1 MLRGPLKQERLN
13 DGLSVVLC
21 GSPAQALHAF
31 ARKLAESAAVACAD
45 PDDSAIHSLGLSGA
59 AFAANGRSFLLQHA
73 SHGPHALNE
82 FVAAA
87 FRSELTLVRIDV
99 DQELPDNVRHELA
112 AARFVGIRDA
122 VIAVDGLDRTGWD
135 RAAFAAAAAAF
146 RPLTEWLGFRFHA
159 AIPVSSA
166 LGDNLAARSPR
177 MPWYRGPTL
186 VDHFESIAA
195 ARTRTRDPVRFA
207 VQKRYPEEGSF
218 CIGKLV
224 SGALQ
229 AGDELVVARTG
240 RRAKVARLLV
250 AGKDVERVAAQ
261 DEAAIAFA
269 ADIAVESGDVLSA
282 PGDAPER
289 SDQFAAHLVW
299 LDSEPLLPGRSYE
312 LEIGFRNVQASV
324 TALKHRVSTE
334 KLDLQSAKTLRLG
347 EIGLC
352 NIATEVPVEL
362 DSSPMTPAAGGFVL
376 RRPRT
381 AQTLAVGA
389 IDYGLRRSHN
399 LRYQVLDVS
408 KRVRASLKAQEPCV
422 VWFTGLSGAGKS
434 TLANRVES
442 LLAARGRHT
451 YLMDGD
457 NVRHGLNKDLGFTSA
472 DRVENIRRIGEVSK
486 LFVDAGLIVLCAFI
500 SPFRAER
507 AQVRSLLGPDE
518 FIEVFVDAPLSVCE
532 ARDPKGLYAKSRA
545 GLLPNFTGVDS
556 PYEPPEHPDL
566 VLNTASAGVDTLAER
581 VLSLLSERGRLLGS
595 SIGDRN
601 GRH

>member
-1 MLRGPLKQERLN
+1 MLRGPSAGDGLN

-21 GSPAQALHAF
+21 GSPAEGLQALAHRVA
-31 ARKLAESAAVACAD
+31 ASA
-45 PDDSAIHSLGLSGA
+45 GA
-59 AFAANGRSFLLQHA
+59 ASRRWVLHHPTAAQHA
-73 SHGPHALNE
+73 LRE
-82 FVAAA
+82 LVAGAM
-87 FRSELTLVRIDV
+87 RSELVLVRIDATEETH
-99 DQELPDNVRHELA
+99 DHVRHDLA
-112 AARFVGIRDA
+112 VARFVGIRDA
-122 VIAVDGLDRTGWD
+122 VIAVDQLDRAGWD
-135 RAAFAAAAAAF
+135 AAAFEAAAAAF
-146 RPLTEWLGFRFHA
+146 WPLAEWLGFRSHA

-166 LGDNLAARSPR
+166 LGDNLAAPSPR

-186 VDHFESIAA
+186 LDHFEKIAA
-195 ARTRTRDPVRFA
+195 ARTRARDPVRFA
-207 VQKRYPEEGSF
+207 VQKTYPSAEGAF
-218 CIGKLV
+218 CAGRLA
-224 SGALQ
+224 SGVLQ
-229 AGDELVVARTG
+229 LGDELVVARSG
-240 RRAKVARLLV
+240 RQTAVARLLV

-289 SDQFAAHLVW
+289 ADQFAAHLVW
-299 LDSEPLLPGRSYE
+299 LDPEPLLPGRSYE
-312 LEIGFRNVQASV
+312 LQIGFRNVQASV
-324 TALKHRVSTE
+324 TALKHRVSAE
-334 KLDLQSAKTLRLG
+334 KLDLQSAKTLQVG

-352 NIATEVPVEL
+352 NIATEIPVEL
-362 DSSPMTPAAGGFVL
+362 DSSPITPATGGFVL
-376 RRPRT
+376 RHPQT
-381 AQTLAVGA
+381 AQTLAVGT

-408 KRVRASLKAQEPCV
+408 KPVRAALKGQEPCV

-472 DRVENIRRIGEVSK
+472 DRVENIRRIGEVAK

-518 FIEVFVDAPLSVCE
+518 FIEVFVDAPLSICE
-532 ARDPKGLYAKSRA
+532 TRDPKGLYAKSRA

-556 PYEPPEHPDL
+556 PYEPPENPDL
-566 VLNTASAGVDTLAER
+566 VLNTASAGVDVLAER

-595 SIGDRN
+595 FRGDRN
-601 GRH
+601 GRR